1 MCGIVYFNDRNSAP
15 EATLLRANSLHPS
28 IREGVAAKSK
38 VITTANAKCCTGGRD
53 GGTPLTTMAEGIA
66 EECIP
71 SNVTRIPSTRDEI
84 H

>member
-1 MCGIVYFNDRNSAP
+1 MPNVV
-15 EATLLRANSLHPS
+15 L
-28 IREGVAAKSK
+28 V
-38 VITTANAKCCTGGRD
+38 GGWRD